1 MRPRGIMSSRMKGA
15 LTLETVSGPEHR
27 SHSILSGRSVCFGR
41 EGDVEILLEDDA
53 VSPRHA
59 LVTDRGGRWII
70 TDLGSRTGTRL
81 NGVPISPDRPVVL
94 GDADL
99 IEIGPFTF
107 RASLKESEGH
117 PVTAEEKPEL
127 SDATVY
133 DAELMEK
140 GGERISRLIE
150 YVSEVNTVRSELS
163 LAELTVRYALA
174 GTGFPRAAVLRVTG
188 PDEDVTVEAARAR
201 DPAEAGS
208 FGISRKLIREAMN
221 GRLVCLSHLPELR
234 ASQTVADLGIQ
245 SALCA
250 PIRVGSSIAAL
261 LYLDARAGERGVRPD
276 ANDFCATLSVV
287 CGLALSSLKR
297 VDLENRHRALKS
309 ELMAA
314 REAQELIVPARSG
327 VHAGLRYSVRTH
339 PGMVVA
345 GDMFDVVMLPDGRVA
360 VVIGDVTG
368 AGIGA
373 GILMVAGQAN
383 LHAALTRTGDPSEAL
398 EAVNDYIA
406 SRSAMNRFIS
416 MWVGVFD
423 RVGRTVTYSDA
434 GHGHWLVVRG
444 DGRATEPGATGGIP
458 VGIDTEAR
466 YRSHSM
472 PFHGGERI
480 VLFSDGVVEQR
491 SPNGEPFGVERVRA
505 GIEACASSNEDVER
519 LFARLVSFAGTEAL
533 DDDTTL
539 ASVEWHDG

>member
-1 MRPRGIMSSRMKGA
+1 MAALMNGI
-15 LTLETVSGPEHR
+15 LTLESISGPESM
-27 SHSILSGRSVCFGR
+27 SHSVLPGRSAYFGR
-41 EGDVEILLEDDA
+41 KGDVEIRLDNAEI
-53 VSPRHA
+53 SPRHA

-81 NGVPISPDRPVVL
+81 NGVSMSTIRPVVL
-94 GDADL
+94 GDGDL
-99 IEIGPFTF
+99 VEIGPWTF
-107 RASLKESEGH
+107 RAALTAVEGH
-117 PVTAEEKPEL
+117 AVTAEEEDEPG
-127 SDATVY
+127 DTTVL
-133 DAELMEK
+133 DAELTEK
-140 GGERISRLIE
+140 AGERLSRLTE
-150 YVSEVNTVRSELS
+150 YVTEVNNVRSEAD

-174 GTGFPRAAVLRVTG
+174 GTGFPRAAVLLTG
-188 PDEDVTVEAARAR
+188 GTGDEVTVQAARAR
-201 DPAEAGS
+201 DPGEAGA
-208 FGISRKLIREAMN
+208 FGVSRKLIHEALK
-221 GRLVCLSHLPELR
+221 GRLVRLSHVPEIR
-234 ASQTVADLGIQ
+234 ASRTVTDLGIQ

-250 PIRVGSSIAAL
+250 PIRVGASIAAL
-261 LYLDARAGERGVRPD
+261 LYLDARAGERGVRAD

-287 CGLALSSLKR
+287 CGLALSNLKR
-297 VDLENRHRALKS
+297 GDLENRHRALKS

-314 REAQELIVPARSG
+314 REAQQLIVPETGG
-327 VHAGLRYSVRTH
+327 VCDGLAYAFQTH

-345 GDMFDVVMLPDGRVA
+345 GDMFDVVALPDGRVA

-383 LHAALTRTGDPSEAL
+383 LHAALKRTGDPGEAL

-406 SRSAMNRFIS
+406 SRSAMNRFVS

-434 GHGHWLVVRG
+434 GHGHWLVMRT
-444 DGRATEPGATGGIP
+444 DGRSANPGATGGIP
-458 VGIDTEAR
+458 VGIDTTAR

-480 VLFSDGVVEQR
+480 ILFSDGVVEQR

-505 GIEACASSNEDVER
+505 EVETCNTASEDVER
-519 LFARLVSFAGTEAL
+519 LFSSLVAFAGTEAL
-533 DDDTTL
+533 DDDTTA
-539 ASVEWHDG
+539 ASVEWHEQ